1 MWSLRHFLKH
11 WSPPNPDPDH
21 ERVLRPVPNLP
32 VSTQCDP
39 GEENEGVQQGDTP
52 GQLACL

>member
-11 WSPPNPDPDH
+11 WSPPNPELDH

-39 GEENEGVQQGDTP
+39 GEESAGVRQGDTP
-52 GQLACL
+52 G